1 MSPNIK
7 NKNTMEK
14 IYYLPTHEY
23 IKVDGETGY
32 IGISEYAAK
41 QLGTVTYVDAPED
54 GDEFEA
60 GEEFGAIESRKAAS
74 DLFAPVS
81 CEVTEVNFALEGDP
95 KLINKNPLE
104 AWIIKVIIKDP
115 AELEDLMDQK
125 AYDEFCLTEK
135 H

>member
-1 MSPNIK
+1 MD
-7 NKNTMEK
+7 K

-23 IKVDGETGY
+23 IKVEGETGY

-81 CEVTEVNFALEGDP
+81 CEVTEVNFALEGDS
-95 KLINKNPLE
+95 KLINNNPLE

-115 AELEDLMDQK
+115 TELEGLMDQK
-125 AYDEFCLTEK
+125 AYEEFCQNEK